1 MSEPRYHRA
10 VVRSLLRAFTR
21 LAGRAQILNNPAAV
35 APVGEPCAAVLH
47 VSLCLTGTNMGPDDS
62 DTLQEAVMCVNECLQ
77 HAWAHAVV
85 AMAEAAT
92 GSTVDE
98 HCREAVLDAS
108 LAAAEPMPMP
118 LWSIAAGFNALAP
131 AAQIA
136 VLAYARGLS
145 DSWSRPSAALSGE
158 PIGLDDLLSVLQ
170 TAPSTL
176 ATFHTAL
183 ESAPRIA
190 ETAEHAAAVQRIA
203 VRMGAVAQPE
213 PRAAA
218 GCATT

>member
-1 MSEPRYHRA
+1 M
-10 VVRSLLRAFTR
+10 VRSLLRAFTR
-21 LAGRAQILNNPAAV
+21 LAGRAQILDSPAAI
-35 APVGEPCAAVLH
+35 APVGESCAAVLH
-47 VSLCLTGTNMGPDDS
+47 ASHCLAGTNMGPDDS
-62 DTLQEAVMCVNECLQ
+62 DTLQEAVMCVNACLQ
-77 HAWAHAVV
+77 HAWAQAVV

-108 LAAAEPMPMP
+108 LAAVDPVPMPP
-118 LWSIAAGFNALAP
+118 WSIAAGFNALAP

-145 DSWSRPSAALSGE
+145 DAWSRPAAALTAE
-158 PIGLDDLLSVLQ
+158 PIGLGDLLSVLQ
-170 TAPSTL
+170 AAPSTL
-176 ATFHTAL
+176 ATLRTAL

-190 ETAEHAAAVQRIA
+190 ETAEHAAAVQRIVA
-203 VRMGAVAQPE
+203 RMGVVPQPE
-213 PRAAA
+213 PRSAA

>member
-1 MSEPRYHRA
+1 M
-10 VVRSLLRAFTR
+10 VRSLLRAFTR
-21 LAGRAQILNNPAAV
+21 LAGRAQILDSSAAV

-47 VSLCLTGTNMGPDDS
+47 ASRCLTETNMGPDDS
-62 DTLQEAVMCVNECLQ
+62 DTLQEAVICVNECLQ
-77 HAWAHAVV
+77 HAWAQAVV

-92 GSTVDE
+92 GSAVDE

-108 LAAAEPMPMP
+108 LAAVEPVPMP

-145 DSWSRPSAALSGE
+145 DAWARPSAALSAE
-158 PIGLDDLLSVLQ
+158 PIGLDDLLLVLQ
-170 TAPSTL
+170 AAPSTL
-176 ATFHTAL
+176 ATFQTAL
-183 ESAPRIA
+183 GSAPRIA

-203 VRMGAVAQPE
+203 ARMGAAPQPV